1 MQFPEFSNNARA
13 EERKKEQEKIC
24 DVKFVIT
31 YNHLSLPKINKI
43 IKNIFSILQTD
54 EDTKKF
60 LHLTLSLPYAEK
72 FFYLLPYITL
82 NLTKIKVQSVVVKN
96 VISVR
101 IIL

>member
-31 YNHLSLPKINKI
+31 YNHLPLPKINKI

-72 FFYLLPYITL
+72 FFYLLPYIKL

>member
-13 EERKKEQEKIC
+13 VERKKEQEKIC

-60 LHLTLSLPYAEK
+60 LHLTLSLPY
-72 FFYLLPYITL
+72 LLPYIKL